1 MLELK
6 KLEVKQNLYNTD
18 NYLLS
23 NDSLTGDT
31 LNIDFNGIDKGLF
44 LSGTLRPSREQSL
57 VNSLRSGN
65 KITLGGWC

>member
-23 NDSLTGDT
+23 NDSLNNEVI
-31 LNIDFNGIDKGLF
+31 NIDFNGIDKGLF
-44 LSGTLRPSREQSL
+44 LSGTLRPNYEDSL
-57 VNSLRSGN
+57 INSLRSGN

>member
-44 LSGTLRPSREQSL
+44 LRNSLRPSREQSL

>member
-44 LSGTLRPSREQSL
+44 LR
-57 VNSLRSGN
+57 NSLRPNYEDSLINSLMNGGKVN
-65 KITLGGWC
+65 LGGWC